1 MKAAGLA
8 AVAPAATTSV
18 ASNPA
23 NSILQSADPLD
34 PIDLGTGPSLTNE
47 QLTERLGLLAR
58 KNDRMDLRQLGTSAG
73 RNDPI
78 WEAKL
83 GDGDTNIHVINQ
95 IHGDE
100 PFGTEALL
108 SIFRRLVDGESRLVD
123 NILDNLSITVIPRAN
138 PDGAMYTEDENGD
151 GEEQRLGNRQ
161 NSQPWRSTHSH
172 QRPYYH
178 VEEFPGD
185 ERGGY
190 DPNRDFNIQPDF
202 ISKVDDTPDMWQ
214 TDDDG
219 EPTGVLDME
228 RDGHTLGGS
237 GVQATPQ
244 VEAIT
249 QSFLEADPDY
259 AKTIHS
265 QGLPL
270 DPETGEVTI
279 LSIMAPYGPMY
290 AEEAPFGDPEEDET
304 ASFVNPFL
312 DQETSDRGIRLNEL
326 CAQALEEYAGPWSV
340 FETGTRFGYT
350 TLWGSYLDALCPQ
363 TDAAGMLY
371 ELPGQSDFI
380 GDRGYYLK
388 VEATR
393 VALLESFSELA
404 EDPSLSQAGIEVDD
418 YFDRPLAEGSYEEG
432 RGQSPLQYQR

>member
-1 MKAAGLA
+1 MKVAGLA
-8 AVAPAATTSV
+8 AVVPASSASATSSQT
-18 ASNPA
+18 N
-23 NSILQSADPLD
+23 NILQSADPLD

-47 QLTERLGLLAR
+47 QLTERLRLLAQ
-58 KNDRMDLRQLGTSAG
+58 KNDRMDLQRIGKSAG
-73 RNDPI
+73 RRDPI
-78 WEAKL
+78 WEVQI
-83 GDGDTNIHVINQ
+83 GDGDTSIHIINQ

-100 PFGTEALL
+100 PFGTEALM
-108 SIFRRLVDGESRLVD
+108 SIFRRLVDGNSRLVD
-123 NILDNLSITVIPRAN
+123 SILDNLSLTVIPRAN
-138 PDGAMYTEDENGD
+138 PDGAMYTEDENDD
-151 GEEQRLGNRQ
+151 GEEQRLGLRQ
-161 NSQPWRSTHSH
+161 NIQSWNSNHSH

-190 DPNRDFNIQPDF
+190 DPNRDFNIKPDF
-202 ISKVDDTPDMWQ
+202 VSTVDDTPDMWQ

-219 EPTGVLDME
+219 EPTGVLEME
-228 RDGHTLGGS
+228 RDGHTLEES
-237 GVQATPQ
+237 GVQATPA

-249 QSFLEADPDY
+249 RSFLNADPDY

-279 LSIMAPYGPMY
+279 LSVMAPYGPMY
-290 AEEAPFGDPEEDET
+290 AEEAPFGDPEEDAT
-304 ASFVNPFL
+304 ADFVNPFL

-326 CAQALEEYAGPWSV
+326 CAQALEEYAGPWSA

-350 TLWGSYLDALCPQ
+350 TLWGSYLDTLCPQ

-371 ELPGQSDFI
+371 ELPGQTDSV
-380 GDRGYYLK
+380 GDRAYYMK

-393 VALLESFSELA
+393 VALLESFTQLA
-404 EDPSLSQAGIEVDD
+404 QDPSLTQTGIEVDD

-432 RGQSPLQYQR
+432 RGASDVS